1 MFTSQNQQPR
11 NNNSGSSLDLQ
22 YEICSQFMKQASEQL
37 LQKELDLM
45 QKTSKFI
52 EKITDNLTAKD
63 ISSTQES
70 FTLDTLLEEED
81 VFSQPSRSRL
91 LLRKSQSSLALR
103 RSESGISEAMG
114 EVRRK
119 CSERT
124 ASLLSG
130 MVNQAKRGK

>member
-1 MFTSQNQQPR
+1 
-11 NNNSGSSLDLQ
+11 
-22 YEICSQFMKQASEQL
+22 MKQASEQL

-45 QKTSKFI
+45 QQTSKFI

-130 MVNQAKRGK
+130 MVN